1 MADRPLAPLPYEF
14 LPEVPSFTVTSD
26 DFTEGGTLATPQV
39 SGIFGAGGSD
49 TSPHLRWEGFPDGTQ
64 SFVVTCFDPD
74 APTGSGFWHWVL
86 FDVPASV
93 TELPAGA
100 GAHDGPGFPAGA
112 TQGRNDAGMQ
122 GYVGAGP
129 PPGHGPHRYV
139 FAVHALD
146 SAPPLGPDASASP
159 AFVGFNMFGKV
170 IARGLLTGLYEQ
182 Q

>member
-1 MADRPLAPLPYEF
+1 
-14 LPEVPSFTVTSD
+14 
-26 DFTEGGTLATPQV
+26 
-39 SGIFGAGGSD
+39 
-49 TSPHLRWEGFPDGTQ
+49 
-64 SFVVTCFDPD
+64 
-74 APTGSGFWHWVL
+74 
-86 FDVPASV
+86 
-93 TELPAGA
+93 
-100 GAHDGPGFPAGA
+100 
-112 TQGRNDAGMQ
+112 MQ

-170 IARGLLTGLYEQ
+170 IARGLLTGIYEQ